1 MYTEFDNKGDLDRMS
16 FMVEVKNGKQE
27 VIDMVAPLGQATR
40 DVSKAI
46 PAAPAA
52 AAAPKLAAS
61 KPAKK

>member
-27 VIDMVAPLGQATR
+27 VVDMVPPLGSATR

-46 PAAPAA
+46 PAVAATPAA
-52 AAAPKLAAS
+52 A
-61 KPAKK
+61 KK